1 MSGEI
6 IAYVLLAALANVAGG
21 FIIYIK
27 KDWSSRSMHAL
38 MALSAGLLLSI
49 AVVDLIPEVV
59 TESRFSPVF
68 ILAGMMII
76 FFMQQFFAPHV
87 HTGGDS
93 HDTSHF
99 QGTVTGSTL
108 GMLIHT
114 FFDGFSIAAGFELDL
129 KLGVTVFV
137 ALLLHKIPDGVTI
150 SSIIYALTGNR
161 RKAVGSAVIM
171 GISTVVGAVFAWLLT
186 GVYFPDEGM
195 LALALSLS
203 AGIFLYVGGTDLL
216 PAINA
221 ARDRLLMWFVVLG
234 IVVYFLLQWGI
245 SQLGFVG

>member
-6 IAYVLLAALANVAGG
+6 ITYVLLAAAANVAGG
-21 FIIYIK
+21 FIVYIK
-27 KDWSSRSMHAL
+27 KGWSDRGMLAL

-59 TESRFSPVF
+59 TQSRFSPVF

-76 FFMQQFFAPHV
+76 FFMQQFVAPHV
-87 HTGGDS
+87 HTDKASHKDS
-93 HDTSHF
+93 HV
-99 QGTVTGSTL
+99 QGTVTGSSL

-114 FFDGFSIAAGFELDL
+114 FFDGFSIAAGFELDV
-129 KLGVTVFV
+129 KVGVTVFV

-150 SSIIYALTGNR
+150 ASIIYSLTGNR
-161 RKAVGSAVIM
+161 KKAVGSAVIM
-171 GISTVVGAVFAWLLT
+171 GISTVVGAIFAWLLT
-186 GVYFPDEGM
+186 GVYFPDEGV

-203 AGIFLYVGGTDLL
+203 AGIFLYVAGSDLL
-216 PAINA
+216 PAVNA

-234 IVVYFLLQWGI
+234 IVIYFLLQWGI
-245 SQLGFVG
+245 TQIT